1 MAHGELTGTV
11 VDFNLHGVVGVRL
24 IGAGPDEIKAVER
37 QLGPVQGPL
46 GGPPDIEVTFVDRLP
61 EEPLRHVTFGKNGYS
76 KDHFYILEINKQPV
90 KVAVAFETIGETCRI
105 ISERGVPAVPLL
117 LAIAN
122 ISALKKGYVALHASA
137 FHHEGTGYLVC
148 GWAKGG
154 KTEALLSF
162 GRNGARYVGDEWMW
176 LSRDGE
182 RILGI
187 PENIRLWEWHL
198 EFVPQAKRQLRL
210 EKKLVFKGIHLMEAL
225 ERGLRSVGL
234 GRAFPVKL
242 LGEMLPA
249 FRRQLNIVLSP
260 KKIFGEKF
268 GPFEGVAD
276 KVFLMA
282 SHQSPGIV
290 IERVSP
296 DFIVDRMVSSIEFEM
311 LPFKEHYLAY
321 KFAFPHRSNPFLEG
335 IAKRQREALA
345 SALAGKETYIA
356 LHPYPVAL
364 PALFRAM
371 QQVGQAD
378 GRLSREA
385 GE

>member
-11 VDFNLHGVVGVRL
+11 VDLNLHGVVGIRL
-24 IGAGPDEIKAVER
+24 IGTGPDEIAAVER

-46 GGPPDIEVTFVDRLP
+46 AGPPDIEVTFVDSLP
-61 EEPLRHVTFGKNGYS
+61 EESLRHVTFGKNGYS
-76 KDHFYILEINKQPV
+76 KDHFYILESNKHPV
-90 KVAVAFETIGETCRI
+90 RVAIAFETIGETCRI
-105 ISERGVPAVPLL
+105 VSERGVPSVPLL

-162 GRNGARYVGDEWMW
+162 GNHGARYVGDEWMW
-176 LSRDGE
+176 LSRDGD
-182 RILGI
+182 RILGV

-210 EKKLVFKGIHLMEAL
+210 EKKLVFKGVHLMEAL

-234 GRAFPVKL
+234 GRTFPVKL
-242 LGEMLPA
+242 LNEMLPA

-260 KKIFGEKF
+260 KKIFGERF

-282 SHQSPGIV
+282 SHESPEIV

-296 DFIVDRMVSSIEFEM
+296 DFVVDRMVSSIEFELM
-311 LPFKEHYLAY
+311 PFMEHYLAF
-321 KFAFPHRSNPFLEG
+321 KFAFPDRVNPFLEG
-335 IAKRQREALA
+335 LAARQREVLADALK
-345 SALAGKETYIA
+345 GKETFIA
-356 LHPYPVAL
+356 LHPYPVSL
-364 PALFRAM
+364 PSLFREIYRAAHATE
-371 QQVGQAD
+371 G
-378 GRLSREA
+378 
-385 GE
+385 